1 MIEESRET
9 GGGVIAG
16 MLRSLEDGH
25 SGSIP
30 SIEPEEVV
38 MAASPEKGN
47 CDEVLEVAGD
57 FDYQRNISEQHVLN
71 AAAHF
76 DLYQINPVKVS
87 RRNGVNYVFNG
98 QHTVEIVALASG
110 SRETPVWCMIY
121 DDLNYE
127 HEADIF
133 ANQMK
138 FVKPLK
144 PYEVFMANVEAG
156 NQEQLIIKD
165 LVESYSLSIGQVRNY
180 GVVCAVST
188 LENIYER
195 FGYHVLDRT
204 LRLCVGTWEGDMNSL
219 SANMLNGIARLIY
232 TFGDSLKDETFKEK
246 VGEMSVKLLS
256 RTAKERR
263 PGSMGYAEAMLLAYN
278 RKCKYPL
285 KWTRL
290 YEKNVGN
297 NEALDI
303 EMAEDENDDS
313 TVEECQE

>member
-1 MIEESRET
+1 MSDLAVQNRESEQEVMPSFDFLLERET
-9 GGGVIAG
+9 ERNTLLAEHRAWLKEIKRERP
-16 MLRSLEDGH
+16 LPKTHYR
-25 SGSIP
+25 
-30 SIEPEEVV
+30 
-38 MAASPEKGN
+38 
-47 CDEVLEVAGD
+47 VAV
-57 FDYQRNISEQHVLN
+57 YIR
-71 AAAHF
+71 
-76 DLYQINPVKVS
+76 Y
-87 RRNGVNYVFNG
+87 FN
-98 QHTVEIVALASG
+98 QT
-110 SRETPVWCMIY
+110 R
-121 DDLNYE
+121 
-127 HEADIF
+127 
-133 ANQMK
+133 
-138 FVKPLK
+138 
-144 PYEVFMANVEAG
+144 YEVFMANVEAG
-156 NQEQLIIKD
+156 NQEQLMIKD

-219 SANMLNGIARLIY
+219 SANMLNGIARLVY
-232 TFGDSLKDETFKEK
+232 TFGDALKDETFKEK

-297 NEALDI
+297 NEGLDI
-303 EMAEDENDDS
+303 DTDMDEDEGGDS
-313 TVEECQE
+313 FEGVAKE